1 MLKDYLTP
9 ENLGGELAEIGQ
21 NIRGGI
27 PSAVFGVNFAEKC
40 LIASSVGLPV
50 LYIVKDGL
58 YGAKIAEELTA
69 LSGERTVYLPAK
81 DDVLLYKSAFDRTS
95 LFARLNALYEI
106 KNGARFVVTTFQ
118 SLLQ

>member
-1 MLKDYLTP
+1 MLKDYLKP
-9 ENLGGELAEIGQ
+9 ENLGNELAEIGRD
-21 NIRGGI
+21 IRGGI

-69 LSGERTVYLPAK
+69 LSGERVVYLLAK
-81 DDVLLYKSAFDRTS
+81 GGVVLYRSAFERAS
-95 LFARLNALYEI
+95 LFGRLL
-106 KNGARFVVTTFQ
+106 V
-118 SLLQ
+118 L